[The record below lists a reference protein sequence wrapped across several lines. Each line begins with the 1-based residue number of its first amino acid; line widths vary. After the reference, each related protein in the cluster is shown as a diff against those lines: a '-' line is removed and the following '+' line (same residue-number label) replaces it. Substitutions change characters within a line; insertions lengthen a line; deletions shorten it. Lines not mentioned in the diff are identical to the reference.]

1 MQEITGELM
10 ANITHL
16 EITRCPG
23 VTGSGVKYAIMALSG
38 GGGAKEAAGGGGGGG
53 ERGERGERGGGRCLE
68 SLKFASNGMLRQEAV
83 VLAARRLKE
92 VYIKDA
98 GALTSLTLTGCAS
111 LEKLT
116 IYNSLQVREIEI
128 EVVNSVVN
136 SKRSSKFAVGVGD
149 RDRGAAAQ

>member
-1 MQEITGELM
+1 M

-16 EITRCPG
+16 EITRCPE

-38 GGGAKEAAGGGGGGG
+38 GGGAKEAAAAASSGGG
-53 ERGERGERGGGRCLE
+53 ERSERGERGGGRCLE

-128 EVVNSVVN
+128 EAGNS
-136 SKRSSKFAVGVGD
+136 
-149 RDRGAAAQ
+149 